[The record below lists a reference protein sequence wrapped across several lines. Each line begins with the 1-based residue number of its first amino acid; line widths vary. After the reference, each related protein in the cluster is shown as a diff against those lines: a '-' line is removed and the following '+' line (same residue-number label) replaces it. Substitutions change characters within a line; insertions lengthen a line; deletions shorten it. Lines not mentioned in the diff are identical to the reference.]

1 MLHLRSCTFG
11 GHIHFLQEGLL
22 CGDIKEQLFFHAMSE
37 FSDQYFSILEITPLD
52 RLCSK

>member
-1 MLHLRSCTFG
+1 MLHLRSCTYG
-11 GHIHFLQEGLL
+11 GHTHFLQEDLL
-22 CGDIKEQLFFHAMSE
+22 CGDIKEQLFFHAVSE